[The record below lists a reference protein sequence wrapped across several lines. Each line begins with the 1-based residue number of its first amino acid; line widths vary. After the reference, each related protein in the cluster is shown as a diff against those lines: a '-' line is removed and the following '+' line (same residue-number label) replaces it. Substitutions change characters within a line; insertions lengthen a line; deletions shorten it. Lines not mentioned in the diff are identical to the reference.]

1 MGLRKGEETGRY
13 PLCKKEEWTTYTSE
27 MQRDKNMERTIFT
40 QKWPQIN
47 EETVYRKLVSNT
59 KILELRTLGT
69 FLYI

>member
-1 MGLRKGEETGRY
+1 
-13 PLCKKEEWTTYTSE
+13 

-40 QKWPQIN
+40 QKRPQIN